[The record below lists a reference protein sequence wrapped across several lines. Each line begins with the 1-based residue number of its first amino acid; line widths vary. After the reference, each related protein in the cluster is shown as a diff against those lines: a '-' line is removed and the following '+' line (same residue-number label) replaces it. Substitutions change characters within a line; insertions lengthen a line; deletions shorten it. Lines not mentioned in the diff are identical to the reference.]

1 MNLEN
6 SIAALTHHGL
16 VGLLPLSPSA
26 VTAFLFQSTLFIA
39 LIFAADRLLRR
50 YAASAKV
57 LLWTCAI
64 MLIPL
69 LTVIAD
75 ETPPT
80 RLNELVGSFLAAP
93 RQPSAQRAAPRV
105 EPVDTRETGTGH
117 TEPTVVN
124 TRRASGHSVG
134 SALNWTALLYCLT
147 ALALLGRIPLGWF
160 RLAQLRSTSSALQD
174 HRAAHLLRDV
184 MGTVHY
190 RGTCALRQSHRIE
203 SPLSFGILRP
213 TILLPAGY
221 YCELSD
227 TELRAILLHE
237 ITHVRRR
244 DPLRVLLIRLIES
257 TFWFQPLVWIAGRR
271 AEYFSEVV
279 ADDAVL
285 ESGVDAGAYANLIV
299 NLIEIGAAPKRPL
312 HLAAGIFSAP
322 KMLVARIE
330 SLLDL
335 HRAHTTR
342 VEGRKMVVSCGIL
355 FTALAVSLQL
365 CPRPVAGVE
374 AASVGVRPTGAPA
387 TAADWV
393 LIPSGNF
400 VMGATDEQKA
410 SVYAFGGSPQ
420 WMDFIRPLVES
431 SGPAHE
437 VFLHSFYIFRNE
449 VTNREYDEFARAA
462 GHPRGHPRHAPH
474 PGFDRPTQPAVFVTW
489 NDARSYCAW
498 AGARLPTEAEW
509 EKAAR
514 GTQGFVYPWGNTWDA
529 EKLQSMD
536 RIARQALP
544 TIEEWESWRKQHLRE
559 TPEATTADVGSFP
572 KGASPYGVMDMA
584 GNVWEWVADWFDPN
598 YYANSPRNNPKGPES
613 GDFRVLRGGAWD
625 TPRAV
630 NFTWLRQTFMPP
642 SDARGVT
649 GFRCA
654 RDAQ

>member
-6 SIAALTHHGL
+6 FMAALAHHWL
-16 VGLLPLSPSA
+16 IRLLPLSASA
-26 VTAFLFQSTLFIA
+26 VTAFLIQSTLFIA

-69 LTVIAD
+69 LTVIAY

-80 RLNELVGSFLAAP
+80 RLNEFVGSFFAAP
-93 RQPSAQRAAPRV
+93 REPSAHRAPPRTV
-105 EPVDTRETGTGH
+105 PVDTRDSGTGH
-117 TEPTVVN
+117 TGSTVVN
-124 TRRASGHSVG
+124 TGHPGNHSPG
-134 SALNWTALLYCLT
+134 SALQWAVLLYCLT
-147 ALALLGRIPLGWF
+147 ALALLGRISLGWI
-160 RLAQLRSTSSALQD
+160 RLAQLRRSSCALRD
-174 HRAAHLLRDV
+174 HRSADLLRDV
-184 MGTVHY
+184 MGAVRY

-213 TILLPAGY
+213 TILLPASY
-221 YCELSD
+221 YGALSE

-271 AEYFSEVV
+271 AEYFSELV

-285 ESGVDAGAYANLIV
+285 ETGVDAGTYANVIV
-299 NLIEIGAAPKRPL
+299 NLIEMGAAPKHPL

-322 KMLVARIE
+322 KMLVSRIE

-342 VEGRKMVVSCGIL
+342 LEGRKLVVSCGIL
-355 FTALAVSLQL
+355 FFALAASLQL
-365 CPRPVAGVE
+365 CPRPVAGAEVE
-374 AASVGVRPTGAPA
+374 SVGPTGASA

-420 WMDFIRPLVES
+420 WMSFIRPLVES
-431 SGPAHE
+431 SGPPHE
-437 VFLHSFYIFRNE
+437 VFLDSFYIFRNE
-449 VTNREYDEFARAA
+449 VTNREYGQFAQATGR
-462 GHPRGHPRHAPH
+462 PRRGPPS
-474 PGFDRPTQPAVFVTW
+474 GLDRPTQPAVMVTW

-544 TIEEWESWRKQHLRE
+544 TIETWESWRKQHMRE

-584 GNVWEWVADWFDPN
+584 GNVWEWVADWFDPT

-613 GDFRVLRGGAWD
+613 GDFKVLRGGAWD
-625 TPRAV
+625 TPRVV

-642 SDARGVT
+642 SDGWAVT

-654 RDAQ
+654 KASE